1 MTENRRE
8 RRAYM
13 RLDPEKV
20 RLRLIA
26 LGMSDARLKEK
37 TRITEE
43 TWQRIV
49 AGKGIWMDTA
59 VRVQN
64 ALEVRNSPGDRASGQ
79 AG

>member
-1 MTENRRE
+1 MPTCGWIQ
-8 RRAYM
+8 
-13 RLDPEKV
+13 KV

-59 VRVQN
+59 VRGPER
-64 ALEVRNSPGDRASGQ
+64 AGGEKSPGDRASGQ